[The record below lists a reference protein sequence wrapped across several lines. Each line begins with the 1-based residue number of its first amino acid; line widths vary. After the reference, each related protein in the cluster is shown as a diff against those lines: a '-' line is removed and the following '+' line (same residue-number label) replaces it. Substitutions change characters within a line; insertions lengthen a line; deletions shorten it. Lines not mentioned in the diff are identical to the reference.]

1 MQHVGTQIKCKEMSR
16 SGLGGVGFGVERG
29 ELEADYPFGGNGV
42 AIDLGGSKVPAMRGL
57 QGLVREIT
65 ARAGGEQLSRCNI
78 AGGIDVKLDGN
89 VHGATN
95 GGARF
100 RRNIWHYLREHL
112 AVCHGAGGRRGGFGT
127 WRIGHIGERGGRGNR

>member
-1 MQHVGTQIKCKEMSR
+1 MRFS
-16 SGLGGVGFGVERG
+16 VERG

-57 QGLVREIT
+57 QGLIGEI
-65 ARAGGEQLSRCNI
+65 AAWAGREQLSGCNI

-89 VHGATN
+89 VDCATN

-112 AVCHGAGGRRGGFGT
+112 AVCHGAGGRRGGFDA
-127 WRIGHIGERGGRGNR
+127 WRIGHIGERSRRGSG